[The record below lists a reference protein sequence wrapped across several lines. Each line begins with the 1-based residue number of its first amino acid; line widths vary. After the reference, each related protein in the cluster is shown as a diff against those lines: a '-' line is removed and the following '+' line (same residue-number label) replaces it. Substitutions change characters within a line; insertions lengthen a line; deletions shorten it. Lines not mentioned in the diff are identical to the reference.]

1 MLPAYIICEKPDVF
15 LGRECVAAG
24 GGRREMKQL
33 IGLAALFIAVGMLLM
48 LFLSSRLL
56 GLIIIAV
63 LLFAGYSCLNCD

>member
-1 MLPAYIICEKPDVF
+1 
-15 LGRECVAAG
+15 
-24 GGRREMKQL
+24 MKQL